1 MRTLIGKALRSHA
14 ADARKPAALVAPAGP
29 VSYAEL
35 VGRVERCA
43 AWLVREG
50 CTPSIPVGVSVVD
63 ETDCLVA
70 VLALLDLGIPQV
82 GLPTGMPGPMRLAL
96 ARRLAIGRIV
106 VDDPGHAL
114 AGTPASVLVPD
125 DARNPAG
132 IAPMP
137 LEADPDA
144 PALYASSSGTTGIPK
159 VLALSQRVIAWRAW
173 QVAHVQSYAPD
184 ERVLVPMSTQEYP
197 GKSMRLYTLLPGG
210 TAVMWP
216 GRAATPPPVPSYC
229 VAMRATTL
237 QLTVLQARALAK
249 DGGGER
255 LPASTRVFLGASRMP
270 SGLPAAFESRVGG
283 RVFNRYGTTEIG
295 IVSTMYPDGDDGT
308 PDSVGR
314 PSAGV
319 EIEIVDLAGR
329 PLPPGEPGEI
339 RLRCERMVERYVDD
353 PVATSRHF
361 VDGWFYPHDVAML
374 TPEGVLRYLGRK
386 DDLMMLNGI
395 NIFPA
400 EIERVL
406 EDHPAVRSAAAF
418 PIASATYG
426 DIPAAAVELNGT
438 MATDAPSLARYARE
452 RLGVRAPRRV
462 VIVDTLPRNAA
473 GKVVKRELAAAFGA
487 SGADA

>member
-1 MRTLIGKALRSHA
+1 MRTLIGEALRRRA
-14 ADARKPAALVAPAGP
+14 ADARAPAALVASAGA

-50 CTPSIPVGVSVVD
+50 CIPSVPVGVSVVD

-96 ARRLAIGRIV
+96 ARRLAIGRVV
-106 VDDPGHAL
+106 VDDPRHAI

-125 DARNPAG
+125 GMRNPAG
-132 IAPMP
+132 VAPMP
-137 LEADPDA
+137 LETDPDA

-173 QVAHVQSYAPD
+173 QVAHVQAYAPH

-197 GKSMRLYTLLPGG
+197 GKSMRLYTLLYGG

-216 GRAATPPPVPSYC
+216 GGAATPPSVPSYC
-229 VAMRATTL
+229 AAMRATTL
-237 QLTVLQARALAK
+237 QLTVLQARALAME
-249 DGGGER
+249 GGDR

-270 SGLPAAFESRVGG
+270 AGLPAAFESRVGG

-314 PSAGV
+314 PCAGV

-339 RLRCERMVERYVDD
+339 RLRCEHMVERYVDD

-361 VDGWFYPHDVAML
+361 VDGWFYPRDVAML

-386 DDLMMLNGI
+386 DDMMKLNGI

-406 EDHPAVRSAAAF
+406 EEHPAVRNAAAF
-418 PIASATYG
+418 PIPSATYG

-438 MATDAPSLARYARE
+438 MEVDVPALAAYARE
-452 RLGVRAPRRV
+452 RLGVRAPRRIV
-462 VIVDTLPRNAA
+462 VVAALPRNAN
-473 GKVVKRELAAAFGA
+473 GKVVKRELAAALAQGRTA
-487 SGADA
+487 G